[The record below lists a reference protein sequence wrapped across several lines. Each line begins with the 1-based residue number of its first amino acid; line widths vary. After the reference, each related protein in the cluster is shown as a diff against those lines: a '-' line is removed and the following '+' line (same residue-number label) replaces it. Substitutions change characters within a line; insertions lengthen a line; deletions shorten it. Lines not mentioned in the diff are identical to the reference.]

1 VLIEQRR
8 MLVVPRQQ
16 RGTWTRVL
24 RLSVVLVAVSAV
36 VVLGGGTALWFVE
49 GGRPPSSL
57 RSWGDAVWLAL
68 TTMTTVG
75 YGDHVPVTTTGR
87 LIAAAVI
94 VVGVAFI
101 GAVAAVVAL
110 AVARRVA
117 LEEEQELESQAG
129 TLEHQLEVR
138 LDRIEA
144 QLDALSALYQR
155 QSPSPADDDTPG
167 VDRQQ
172 R

>member
-1 VLIEQRR
+1 
-8 MLVVPRQQ
+8 MPRQQ
-16 RGTWTRVL
+16 RGTWTQVL
-24 RLSVVLVAVSAV
+24 RLSVVLVVVSAA
-36 VVLGGGTALWFVE
+36 VVLGGGTAFWIVE

-129 TLEHQLEVR
+129 TLEQRLEVR

-144 QLDALSALYQR
+144 QLNDLTELYER
-155 QSPSPADDDTPG
+155 QSRSPPDDDTPG
-167 VDRQQ
+167 IERQH